1 MMNNTVQMK
10 ILFFLLS
17 LFVCGC
23 ARNSDVGK
31 STKTTDSVG
40 TGKQLTVAEQMALG
54 DGNGDNLPPTY
65 EEGKKYLL
73 SQYDKVIHQD
83 TLFMI
88 KDDTFKLSIKY
99 YCLKDKTLIIPK
111 KFAFGSKNPKDFV
124 TYDFAAKIMLW
135 KGQDTLT
142 NMMVKKAVFSEL
154 LDDKLNRFG
163 SLGTPNITFNE
174 RDQILVRFAV
184 GIPLTDLASNVY
196 LVINKDGST
205 FIQGG

>member
-1 MMNNTVQMK
+1 MK

-23 ARNSDVGK
+23 VRNSEVGK
-31 STKTTDSVG
+31 STKTTDSIG
-40 TGKQLTVAEQMALG
+40 ISKQLTVAEQMALG
-54 DGNGDNLPPTY
+54 DGNGDNLPPNY

-73 SQYDKVIHQD
+73 SQYDKVIYKD
-83 TLFMI
+83 TLFI
-88 KDDTFKLSIKY
+88 LKDDTLKLSIKY
-99 YCLKDKTLIIPK
+99 YCLKGKTLTIPK
-111 KFAFGSKNPKDFV
+111 KFAFGSKSPKDFI

-142 NMMVKKAVFSEL
+142 NMIVEKAIFSEL
-154 LDDKLNRFG
+154 LDDKLNHFG
-163 SLGTPNITFNE
+163 SLGTPHITSNA
-174 RDQILVRFAV
+174 RYQILVRFAV

-205 FIQGG
+205 FVQGGETGH